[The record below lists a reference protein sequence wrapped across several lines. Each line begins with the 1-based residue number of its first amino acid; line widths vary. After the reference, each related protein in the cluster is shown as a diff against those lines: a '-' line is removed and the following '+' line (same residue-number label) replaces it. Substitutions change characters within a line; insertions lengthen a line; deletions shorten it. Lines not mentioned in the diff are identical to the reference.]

1 MIIDVYQSFFSAAI
15 CAENQAKKNAAW
27 AAFSYLVF
35 RELQEIGS

>member
-1 MIIDVYQSFFSAAI
+1 MCTNPFSAPLFALKI
-15 CAENQAKKNAAW
+15 RQKKNAAW